1 MTPET
6 ADPGLWATAGLL
18 ATGGTAGLAG
28 SVLGIG
34 GGVVVVPVLTLLY
47 GLPMRYAVAVSLV
60 AVAATSASSAG
71 SYLRQ
76 GRVDVPLALELE
88 VATAVG
94 AVGAGVAAPFVPE
107 GWLYLAFTLAV
118 LYAAWGM
125 VRPAVEPP
133 ADPDGNA
140 PEGDDA
146 DPDAAP
152 SARRE
157 NRGWGVAGM
166 GAAGVASGLLGIGG
180 GFAKVPVMH
189 ALMGVRLPVATAT
202 STFMIGMTAASSGW
216 VYWARGDLS
225 LAMAGPVA
233 LGVLAGGVTGARLS
247 KHIPERWLRGL
258 FVLLLLYVAAQMAWR
273 GWTGV
278 AG

>member
-1 MTPET
+1 M
-6 ADPGLWATAGLL
+6 
-18 ATGGTAGLAG
+18 
-28 SVLGIG
+28 
-34 GGVVVVPVLTLLY
+34 VVPVLTLLY
-47 GLPMRYAVAVSLV
+47 GLPVRYAVAVSLV

-94 AVGAGVAAPFVPE
+94 AVGAGLAAPFVPE

-118 LYAAWGM
+118 LYAVYGM
-125 VRPAVEPP
+125 LRPVLAEPTG
-133 ADPDGNA
+133 AGEGTVDAEDAGGVAGTDRGVDRDGRTA
-140 PEGDDA
+140 GSGDS
-146 DPDAAP
+146 P
-152 SARRE
+152 SSGRRA

-166 GAAGVASGLLGIGG
+166 TGAGVASGLLGIGG

-225 LAMAGPVA
+225 LAFAGPVA
-233 LGVLAGGVTGARLS
+233 LGVLAGGTAGARLS
-247 KHIPERWLRGL
+247 RHLPERWLRGL
-258 FVLLLLYVAAQMAWR
+258 FVVLLLYVAVQMAWR

>member
-1 MTPET
+1 M
-6 ADPGLWATAGLL
+6 
-18 ATGGTAGLAG
+18 
-28 SVLGIG
+28 LGVG
-34 GGVVVVPVLTLLY
+34 GGVVVVPVLTLIY

-88 VATAVG
+88 VATAAG

-118 LYAAWGM
+118 LYAAYGM
-125 VRPAVEPP
+125 LRPAAAAGPSEVPRGAEDP
-133 ADPDGNA
+133 ADRRAAGGDSAGGPGRIGGDGRGADGGSA
-140 PEGDDA
+140 PA
-146 DPDAAP
+146 T
-152 SARRE
+152 RRP

-166 GAAGVASGLLGIGG
+166 TGAGVASGLLGIGG
-180 GFAKVPVMH
+180 GFAKVPIMH

-225 LAMAGPVA
+225 LGFAGPVA
-233 LGVLAGGVTGARLS
+233 LGVLAGGTAGARLS
-247 KHIPERWLRGL
+247 RHLPERWLRGL
-258 FVLLLLYVAAQMAWR
+258 FVLLLLYVAGQMAWR

>member
-1 MTPET
+1 M
-6 ADPGLWATAGLL
+6 
-18 ATGGTAGLAG
+18 
-28 SVLGIG
+28 
-34 GGVVVVPVLTLLY
+34 VVPVLTLLY
-47 GLPMRYAVAVSLV
+47 GLPVRYAVAVSLV

-88 VATAVG
+88 VATAIG
-94 AVGAGVAAPFVPE
+94 AVAAGLAAPFVPE

-118 LYAAWGM
+118 LYAAYGM
-125 VRPAVEPP
+125 LRPAVDPGASDDEPDRSGEDRPEEGPP
-133 ADPDGNA
+133 A
-140 PEGDDA
+140 
-146 DPDAAP
+146 
-152 SARRE
+152 RRS
-157 NRGWGVAGM
+157 NRGWGMAGM
-166 GAAGVASGLLGIGG
+166 TGAGVASGLLGIGG

-225 LAMAGPVA
+225 LAFAGPVA
-233 LGVLAGGVTGARLS
+233 LGVLAGGTAGARLS
-247 KHIPERWLRGL
+247 RHLPERWLRGL
-258 FVLLLLYVAAQMAWR
+258 FVLLLLYVAVQMAWR

>member
-1 MTPET
+1 M
-6 ADPGLWATAGLL
+6 
-18 ATGGTAGLAG
+18 
-28 SVLGIG
+28 G
-34 GGVVVVPVLTLLY
+34 GGVVVVPVLTLVY
-47 GLPMRYAVAVSLV
+47 GVPVRYAVAVSLV

-88 VATAVG
+88 VATAIG
-94 AVGAGVAAPFVPE
+94 AVGAGLAAPFVPE
-107 GWLYLAFTLAV
+107 GWIYLAFTLAV
-118 LYAAWGM
+118 LYAAYGM
-125 VRPAVEPP
+125 LRPTVGP
-133 ADPDGNA
+133 GA
-140 PEGDDA
+140 PEGRNPPGTGDE
-146 DPDAAP
+146 AP
-152 SARRE
+152 RTGPRGEPLAERRA

-166 GAAGVASGLLGIGG
+166 TGAGVASGLLGIGG

-216 VYWARGDLS
+216 VYWARGDLT
-225 LAMAGPVA
+225 LAFAGPVA
-233 LGVLAGGVTGARLS
+233 LGVLAGGTAGARVSRHL
-247 KHIPERWLRGL
+247 PDRWLRRL
-258 FVLLLLYVAAQMAWR
+258 FVVLLLYVAVQMAWR

>member
-1 MTPET
+1 M
-6 ADPGLWATAGLL
+6 
-18 ATGGTAGLAG
+18 
-28 SVLGIG
+28 
-34 GGVVVVPVLTLLY
+34 VVPALTLLY
-47 GLPMRYAVAVSLV
+47 GLPVRYAVAVSLV

-88 VATAVG
+88 VATAIG
-94 AVGAGVAAPFVPE
+94 AVAAGLAAPFVPE

-118 LYAAWGM
+118 LYAAYGM
-125 VRPAVEPP
+125 LRPVV
-133 ADPDGNA
+133 DPGGPGDGEERESGQGA
-140 PEGDDA
+140 GA
-146 DPDAAP
+146 GSP
-152 SARRE
+152 SARRA
-157 NRGWGVAGM
+157 NRGWGMAGM
-166 GAAGVASGLLGIGG
+166 TGAGVASGLLGIGG

-225 LAMAGPVA
+225 LGFAGPVA
-233 LGVLAGGVTGARLS
+233 LGVLAGGTAGARLS
-247 KHIPERWLRGL
+247 RHLSERWLRGL
-258 FVLLLLYVAAQMAWR
+258 FVILLLYVAAQMAWR
-273 GWTGV
+273 GWAGV

>member
-1 MTPET
+1 M
-6 ADPGLWATAGLL
+6 
-18 ATGGTAGLAG
+18 
-28 SVLGIG
+28 LGVG
-34 GGVVVVPVLTLLY
+34 GGVVVVPVLTLIY

-107 GWLYLAFTLAV
+107 GWLYMAFTAAV
-118 LYAAWGM
+118 LYAAYGM
-125 VRPAVEPP
+125 LRPAAAAGPRELTRGERPPP
-133 ADPDGNA
+133 A
-140 PEGDDA
+140 
-146 DPDAAP
+146 
-152 SARRE
+152 ARRP

-166 GAAGVASGLLGIGG
+166 TGAGVASGLLGIGG

-225 LAMAGPVA
+225 LGFAGPVA
-233 LGVLAGGVTGARLS
+233 LGVLAGGTAGARLS
-247 KHIPERWLRGL
+247 RHLPERWLRGL
-258 FVLLLLYVAAQMAWR
+258 FVLLLLYVAVQMAWR